1 MPKGNTL
8 SCLLIASLSAA
19 ALAAPAAVAQPMN
32 AAHMDMHA
40 STVTKPASAQ
50 QDLRSEAAANPSRP
64 AGKDLR
70 SEAAA
75 NPSRPAGKDLRSE
88 ATADPS
94 RAPSNPGNSSYPGS
108 FPAPPILPAPGSH
121 VPAKNP
127 GPPVWPTNPHP
138 IASARAPVADSVDGG
153 AGGVDLP
160 VALLA
165 IAGTLALGGGL
176 TVAALKHRT
185 RVAH

>member
-8 SCLLIASLSAA
+8 SRLLIASLSAA
-19 ALAAPAAVAQPMN
+19 AIAAPAAVAQPTDP
-32 AAHMDMHA
+32 AQLDMHA

-50 QDLRSEAAANPSRP
+50 QDLRSEAAADPSRP

-70 SEAAA
+70 SEAA
-75 NPSRPAGKDLRSE
+75 
-88 ATADPS
+88 ADPS

-108 FPAPPILPAPGSH
+108 FPGPPILPAHPSLA
-121 VPAKNP
+121 PANP
-127 GPPVWPTNPHP
+127 GPPVWPTHP
-138 IASARAPVADSVDGG
+138 QPIPSAPAPVADSVDGG
-153 AGGVDLP
+153 DGGVDLP

-176 TVAALKHRT
+176 TVAALRHRT

>member
-8 SCLLIASLSAA
+8 SRLLIASLSAA
-19 ALAAPAAVAQPMN
+19 ALAAPAAVAQPMD
-32 AAHMDMHA
+32 AAHRDMHA

-50 QDLRSEAAANPSRP
+50 QDLRSEAAADPSRP

-70 SEAAA
+70 SEAA
-75 NPSRPAGKDLRSE
+75 
-88 ATADPS
+88 ADPS

-108 FPAPPILPAPGSH
+108 FPGPPILPAHPSLA
-121 VPAKNP
+121 PANP
-127 GPPVWPTNPHP
+127 GPPVWPMHP
-138 IASARAPVADSVDGG
+138 QPIPSAPAQVADSVDGG
-153 AGGVDLP
+153 DGGVDLP

-176 TVAALKHRT
+176 TVAALRHRT

>member
-1 MPKGNTL
+1 MLKGNTL
-8 SCLLIASLSAA
+8 SRLLIASLSAA

-108 FPAPPILPAPGSH
+108 FPGPPILPAHPSLA
-121 VPAKNP
+121 PANP
-127 GPPVWPTNPHP
+127 GPPVWPMHPQP
-138 IASARAPVADSVDGG
+138 IASAPAPVADSVDGG
-153 AGGVDLP
+153 NGGVDLP

-176 TVAALKHRT
+176 TVAALRHRT

>member
-8 SCLLIASLSAA
+8 SRLLIASLSAA
-19 ALAAPAAVAQPMN
+19 ALAAPAAVAQPMDPAQMN
-32 AAHMDMHA
+32 MHA

-50 QDLRSEAAANPSRP
+50 QDLRSEAAADPSRP

-70 SEAAA
+70 SEAA
-75 NPSRPAGKDLRSE
+75 
-88 ATADPS
+88 ADPS

-108 FPAPPILPAPGSH
+108 FPGPPILPAHPSLA
-121 VPAKNP
+121 PANP
-127 GPPVWPTNPHP
+127 GPPVWPTHP
-138 IASARAPVADSVDGG
+138 QPITSAPAPVADSVDGG
-153 AGGVDLP
+153 DGGVDLP

-176 TVAALKHRT
+176 TVAALRHRT

>member
-8 SCLLIASLSAA
+8 SRLLIASLSAA
-19 ALAAPAAVAQPMN
+19 AIAAPAAVAQPTDP
-32 AAHMDMHA
+32 AQQDMHA

-50 QDLRSEAAANPSRP
+50 QDLRSEAAADPSRP

-70 SEAAA
+70 SEAA
-75 NPSRPAGKDLRSE
+75 
-88 ATADPS
+88 ADPS

-127 GPPVWPTNPHP
+127 GPPVWPTNPQP
-138 IASARAPVADSVDGG
+138 IASAPAPVADSVDGDG
-153 AGGVDLP
+153 GGVDLP

-176 TVAALKHRT
+176 TMVALRHRT

>member
-8 SCLLIASLSAA
+8 SRLLIASLSAA
-19 ALAAPAAVAQPMN
+19 AIAAPAAVAQP
-32 AAHMDMHA
+32 ADPAQLDMHA

-50 QDLRSEAAANPSRP
+50 QDLRSEAAADPSRP

-70 SEAAA
+70 SEAA
-75 NPSRPAGKDLRSE
+75 
-88 ATADPS
+88 ADPS

-127 GPPVWPTNPHP
+127 GPPVWPTNPQP
-138 IASARAPVADSVDGG
+138 IASAPAPVADSVDGG
-153 AGGVDLP
+153 DGGVDLP

>member
-1 MPKGNTL
+1 MLKGNTL
-8 SCLLIASLSAA
+8 SRLLIASLSAA
-19 ALAAPAAVAQPMN
+19 ALAAPAAVAQPMD

-50 QDLRSEAAANPSRP
+50 Q
-64 AGKDLR
+64 DLR

-108 FPAPPILPAPGSH
+108 FPAPPILPAHPSLA
-121 VPAKNP
+121 PANP
-127 GPPVWPTNPHP
+127 GPPVWPMHPQP
-138 IASARAPVADSVDGG
+138 IASAPAPVADSVDGG
-153 AGGVDLP
+153 DGGVDLP

-176 TVAALKHRT
+176 TVAALRHRT

>member
-8 SCLLIASLSAA
+8 SRLLIASLSAA
-19 ALAAPAAVAQPMN
+19 ALAAPAAVAQPMGP
-32 AAHMDMHA
+32 AQMDMHA

-50 QDLRSEAAANPSRP
+50 QDLRSEAAADPSRP

-75 NPSRPAGKDLRSE
+75 
-88 ATADPS
+88 DPS
-94 RAPSNPGNSSYPGS
+94 RAPSNPGTSSYPGS
-108 FPAPPILPAPGSH
+108 FPGPPILPAHPSLA
-121 VPAKNP
+121 PANP
-127 GPPVWPTNPHP
+127 GPPVWPTHP
-138 IASARAPVADSVDGG
+138 QPIPSAPAPVADSVDGG
-153 AGGVDLP
+153 DGGVDLP

-165 IAGTLALGGGL
+165 IAGTLALAGGL
-176 TVAALKHRT
+176 TVAALRHRT

>member
-8 SCLLIASLSAA
+8 SRLLIASLSAA
-19 ALAAPAAVAQPMN
+19 AIAAPAAVAQPTDPVQL
-32 AAHMDMHA
+32 DMHA

-50 QDLRSEAAANPSRP
+50 QDLRSEAAADPSRP

-75 NPSRPAGKDLRSE
+75 
-88 ATADPS
+88 DPS
-94 RAPSNPGNSSYPGS
+94 RAPSSYPGS
-108 FPAPPILPAPGSH
+108 FPGPPILPAPGSH

-127 GPPVWPTNPHP
+127 GPPVWPTNPQP
-138 IASARAPVADSVDGG
+138 IASAPAPVADSVDGD
-153 AGGVDLP
+153 GVDLP

-176 TVAALKHRT
+176 TVVALRHRT